1 MFIKHYNVKIILLVV
16 FLMLIHIPYSSHGT
30 EIELSWDHNTQD
42 ELAGYYVYYGTS
54 SRNYFDGPIKLPK
67 ESVVEIEGRVIYQF
81 TIALTPGVTYFFAVT
96 AYDIWGYETDFS
108 NEDMYLS
115 SEDGHDILPP
125 TGSVLINSGDD
136 ITQTRNV
143 TLTLSATDDGKE
155 LDGSALMSF
164 SNDNQMWSV
173 AESYNTAKIWNL
185 SPGEGIKTVYVK
197 FRDVAGNWMREAA
210 QDQIRY
216 GEDSQN
222 TCDDSHKLKPVLV
235 TASSAFLPPFFAKE
249 KVIDGDPNTLWSTT
263 PSLFMKS
270 ESITLDLGEIKKVSS
285 VQMYAS
291 KTLFGKE
298 FFPVNFGIQISH
310 DNTAWEEI
318 SAEREYSLKPVL
330 FGSWGFETIEVRYL
344 RVAITKSKNF
354 LMFYLVQIA
363 EIEVYGCDLPENIPF
378 IIDEHSLSEIDAT
391 QKHTQEGRETTLPD
405 SDRLLPSTPGK
416 PVIRFE

>member
-1 MFIKHYNVKIILLVV
+1 
-16 FLMLIHIPYSSHGT
+16 MLIHVPYSSHGT

-54 SRNYFDGPIKLPK
+54 SRNYFDDPIKLPK
-67 ESVVEIEGRVIYQF
+67 ESVVEIEGRVSYQF
-81 TIALTPGVTYFFAVT
+81 PESLTLGMTYYFAVT
-96 AYDIWGYETDFS
+96 AYDSWDYETGFS
-108 NEDMYLS
+108 NEDTYLS
-115 SEDGHDILPP
+115 SEDGPDVIPP

-173 AESYNTAKIWNL
+173 AESYSTAKIWNL
-185 SPGEGIKTVYVK
+185 SSGEGIKTVYVK
-197 FRDVAGNWMREAA
+197 FRDVAGNWMKEPA

-222 TCDDSHKLKPVLV
+222 TCDDPHKLQPVLV
-235 TASSAFLPPFFAKE
+235 TASSAFLPQFFAKE
-249 KVIDGDPNTLWSTT
+249 KVIDGNPNTLWSTT
-263 PSLFMKS
+263 PSLFLKN

-291 KTLFGKE
+291 KTLFGME

-318 SAEREYSLKPVL
+318 SAEREYRLKPVL
-330 FGSWGFETIEVRYL
+330 YGSW
-344 RVAITKSKNF
+344 
-354 LMFYLVQIA
+354 
-363 EIEVYGCDLPENIPF
+363 D
-378 IIDEHSLSEIDAT
+378 
-391 QKHTQEGRETTLPD
+391 
-405 SDRLLPSTPGK
+405 
-416 PVIRFE
+416 